1 MPVDLTTPLRLPC
14 GVELPNRLL
23 KSAMTEGLADDHDR
37 ATGRHETLYRC
48 WARGGTGTL
57 VTGNV
62 MIDRRFLERP
72 GNVVIDGNGGRS
84 ALRRWA
90 AAGTSHG
97 NHLWMQI
104 SHPGRQCGR
113 LVSRRPMAPSEMQLD
128 LLGLF
133 ARPAAM
139 TEADIQDALD
149 RFARVAGI
157 AREAGFTGVQ
167 LHAAHGYLI
176 SEFLSPLINRR
187 NDAWGGDLAARARF
201 LLEAVRRTR
210 RAVGADFP
218 VAVKLNSAD
227 FQKGGFGFS
236 DSIQV
241 VQWLEAAGVDLVEIS
256 GGSYEQPAMFAIGGR
271 AKDVDEPLRE
281 STRRR
286 EAFFLDFAEQLRA
299 QVKLPLAVTG
309 GFRTRAAMVDALRR
323 KALDVV
329 GLARP
334 LVVEPDL
341 GGRLIQGLSA
351 GAVPHEDRLRI
362 GRGRL
367 GPNSELFLF
376 KALNTLG
383 TMAWYYRQIIR
394 LSEGRAPNPAMQVPI
409 ALLRHQT
416 TELRVAWKRRR
427 VLRVTR

>member
-1 MPVDLTTPLRLPC
+1 MPVDLNSPLRLPC

-37 ATGRHETLYRC
+37 ATGRHATLYRR

-57 VTGNV
+57 VSGNV

-72 GNVVIDGNGGRS
+72 GNVVIDGNGGRA
-84 ALRRWA
+84 ALRHWT
-90 AAGTSHG
+90 AAGTSAG
-97 NHLWMQI
+97 NQFWMQI

-113 LVSRRPMAPSEMQLD
+113 LVSRRPLAPSEVGLD

-139 TEADIQDALD
+139 TAADIEDALE

-187 NDAWGGDLAARARF
+187 SDAWGGDLAARARF
-201 LLEAVRRTR
+201 LMEAVTRTR

-218 VAVKLNSAD
+218 LAVKLNSAD

-236 DSIQV
+236 DSIKV

-256 GGSYEQPAMFAIGGR
+256 GGSYEQPAMFAIEGR
-271 AKDVDEPLRE
+271 TETVDEPLRE

-286 EAFFLDFAEQLRA
+286 EAFFLDFAERLRRE
-299 QVKLPLAVTG
+299 VKLPLAVTG
-309 GFRTRAAMVDALRR
+309 GFRTRAAMNDALRR
-323 KALDVV
+323 KALDVI
-329 GLARP
+329 GMARP

-341 GGRLIQGLSA
+341 SGRLLKGLSA
-351 GAVPHEDRLRI
+351 GAVPHEGRLRI
-362 GRGRL
+362 GRGRF
-367 GPNSELFLF
+367 GPHSSFFLF
-376 KALNTLG
+376 KVLNTLG

-394 LSEGRAPNPAMQVPI
+394 LSEGHAPDLDMRLPI
-409 ALLRHQT
+409 ALLRHQA
-416 TELRVAWKRRR
+416 TELRVARARRL
-427 VLRVTR
+427 VLAAGR

>member
-1 MPVDLTTPLRLPC
+1 MTVDLSTPLRLPC
-14 GVELPNRLL
+14 GVELPNRLF

-37 ATGRHETLYRC
+37 ATHRHETLYRC

-72 GNVVIDGNGGRS
+72 GNVVVDGNRGYS

-90 AAGTSHG
+90 AAGTANG
-97 NHLWMQI
+97 NQLWMQI

-113 LVSRRPMAPSEMQLD
+113 LVSRRPLAPSKVRLD

-133 ARPAAM
+133 ARPSAM
-139 TEADIQDALD
+139 SAADIEDALE

-157 AREAGFTGVQ
+157 ARQTGFTGVQ

-187 NDAWGGDLAARARF
+187 RDAWGGDLAARARF
-201 LLEAVRRTR
+201 LLEAVARTR

-218 VAVKLNSAD
+218 LAVKLNSAD
-227 FQKGGFGFS
+227 FQKGGFDFS

-241 VQWLEAAGVDLVEIS
+241 VKWLEAAGVDLVEIS
-256 GGSYEQPAMFAIGGR
+256 GGSYEQPAMFAIEGR
-271 AKDVDEPLRE
+271 AENVDEPLRE

-286 EAFFLDFAEQLRA
+286 EAFFLDFAERLRA
-299 QVKLPLAVTG
+299 EVSLPLAVTG

-323 KALDVV
+323 KALDVI
-329 GLARP
+329 GMARP
-334 LVVEPDL
+334 LIVEPDL
-341 GGRLIQGLSA
+341 SAHLIQGLSA
-351 GAVPHEDRLRI
+351 GAVPHEDRLQI
-362 GRGRL
+362 GRGRF
-367 GPNSELFLF
+367 GPNSTIFFF
-376 KALNTLG
+376 KVLNTLG

-394 LSEGRAPNPAMQVPI
+394 LSESLSPNPDMRLPT
-409 ALLRHQT
+409 ALLRHQA
-416 TELRVAWKRRR
+416 TELRLASQRRR
-427 VLRVTR
+427 ALRGAP

>member
-1 MPVDLTTPLRLPC
+1 
-14 GVELPNRLL
+14 
-23 KSAMTEGLADDHDR
+23 MTEGLADDHDR
-37 ATGRHETLYRC
+37 ATGRHATLYRC

-57 VTGNV
+57 VSGNV

-72 GNVVIDGNGGRS
+72 GNVVIDGNGGRA
-84 ALRRWA
+84 ALRHWA
-90 AAGTSHG
+90 AAGTSAG
-97 NHLWMQI
+97 NQFWMQI

-113 LVSRRPMAPSEMQLD
+113 LVSRRPLAPSEVGLD

-139 TEADIQDALD
+139 TAADIEDALD

-187 NDAWGGDLAARARF
+187 SDAWGGDLAARARF
-201 LLEAVRRTR
+201 LLEAVARTR

-218 VAVKLNSAD
+218 LAVKLNSAD

-236 DSIQV
+236 DSIKV

-256 GGSYEQPAMFAIGGR
+256 GGSYEQPAMFAIEGR
-271 AKDVDEPLRE
+271 TQDVDEPLRE

-286 EAFFLDFAEQLRA
+286 EAFFLDFAERLRRK
-299 QVKLPLAVTG
+299 VKLPLAVTG
-309 GFRTRAAMVDALRR
+309 GFRTRAAMNDALRR
-323 KALDVV
+323 KALDVI
-329 GLARP
+329 GMARP

-341 GGRLIQGLSA
+341 SGRLLKDLSA

-362 GRGRL
+362 GRGRF
-367 GPNSELFLF
+367 GPNSSLFLS
-376 KALNTLG
+376 KVLNTLG
-383 TMAWYYRQIIR
+383 TMAWYYRQIIK
-394 LSEGRAPNPAMQVPI
+394 LSEGHAPDPDMRVPI
-409 ALLRHQT
+409 ALLRHQF
-416 TELRVAWKRRR
+416 TELRVARARRL
-427 VLRVTR
+427 VLQAGG

>member
-1 MPVDLTTPLRLPC
+1 MTVDLNTPLRLPC
-14 GVELPNRLL
+14 GVEMPNRLL

-37 ATGRHETLYRC
+37 ATRRHETLYRC
-48 WARGGTGTL
+48 WAQGGTGTL

-72 GNVVIDGNGGRS
+72 GNVVIDGNGGMG

-90 AAGTSHG
+90 AAGTANG
-97 NHLWMQI
+97 NQLWMQI

-113 LVSRRPMAPSEMQLD
+113 LVSRRPLAPSEARLD

-133 ARPAAM
+133 APPAAM
-139 TEADIQDALD
+139 TAADIEDALE

-157 AREAGFTGVQ
+157 ARETGFTGVQ

-187 NDAWGGDLAARARF
+187 RDAWGGDLAARARF
-201 LLEAVRRTR
+201 LLEAVARTR

-218 VAVKLNSAD
+218 LAVKLNSAD

-241 VQWLEAAGVDLVEIS
+241 VKWLEAAGVDLVEIS
-256 GGSYEQPAMFAIGGR
+256 GGSYEQPAMFAIEGR
-271 AKDVDEPLRE
+271 ASDVDEPLRE

-286 EAFFLDFAEQLRA
+286 EAFFLDFAERLRA
-299 QVKLPLAVTG
+299 EVNLPLAVTG
-309 GFRTRAAMVDALRR
+309 GFRTRAAMVDALRH
-323 KALDVV
+323 KALDVI

-334 LVVEPDL
+334 LIVEPDL
-341 GGRLIQGLSA
+341 SARLIQGLSA
-351 GAVPHEDRLRI
+351 GAMPHEDRLRF
-362 GRGRL
+362 GRGRF
-367 GPNSELFLF
+367 GPNSTLFFF

-394 LSEGRAPNPAMQVPI
+394 LSEGLLPDTDMRMPT
-409 ALLRHQT
+409 ALLRHQA
-416 TELRVAWKRRR
+416 TELRVASQRRR
-427 VLRVTR
+427 VLWGAP